1 MDSKLKNKLNKRIEE
16 GTIRSLSSFE
26 GAIDFFSNDYLGLS
40 RVKFESE
47 YPTQNGSTGSRLI
60 SGTSKIALA
69 TEEKLATFFGAES
82 ALIYNSGY
90 DANIGFFSCVPQ
102 RGDTVLYDEYI
113 HASVRDGI
121 RMSFAESISFKHNDI
136 IDLERKL
143 EKLTGTIYVSIE
155 SLYSMD
161 GDIAPLKQIAEIC
174 QKHNAYLVVDE
185 AHAAGVFGENGRG
198 LVYQEG
204 IEKAVFARLVT
215 FGKAFG
221 SHGAVILGSK
231 DLIDFQINFSRSF
244 IYTTALPP
252 ESYSRIGKVI
262 DYHQNEVQRCRL
274 QEIIA
279 YFRETFKEFNFSSDI
294 HSPIQLLEIGDIE
307 KTRKLAEKLQE
318 ANLGIKP
325 IYSPTVPKGREG
337 LRICLHSF
345 NTAEEIERLYSIF

>member
-16 GTIRSLSSFE
+16 GTLRSLSSFE

-60 SGTSKIALA
+60 SGTSKIALS
-69 TEEKLATFFGAES
+69 TEEKLATFFGTES
-82 ALIYNSGY
+82 AIIYNSGY

-174 QKHNAYLVVDE
+174 QNHNAYLVVDE
-185 AHAAGVFGENGRG
+185 AHAAGVFGENGKG
-198 LVYQEG
+198 LVHQEE

-215 FGKAFG
+215 FGKAYG

-231 DLIDFQINFSRSF
+231 ELIDYQINFHNLAIVF
-244 IYTTALPP
+244 YTFCFKFYETA
-252 ESYSRIGKVI
+252 
-262 DYHQNEVQRCRL
+262 
-274 QEIIA
+274 
-279 YFRETFKEFNFSSDI
+279 
-294 HSPIQLLEIGDIE
+294 
-307 KTRKLAEKLQE
+307 
-318 ANLGIKP
+318 
-325 IYSPTVPKGREG
+325 
-337 LRICLHSF
+337 
-345 NTAEEIERLYSIF
+345 SINSVVVR